1 MLLSY
6 PTVMLNKATVILKKI
21 IAICGMHRLI
31 YKIFYQLRC
40 RSLSLSLSPSLSL
53 SLHNY
58 GTRKH
63 SLRCQ
68 ESFAFDLDRAFA

>member
-6 PTVMLNKATVILKKI
+6 PTVMLNKATVTLKKI

-40 RSLSLSLSPSLSL
+40 RSLSLSLHSYGAGKVNTRYVAR
-53 SLHNY
+53 NY
-58 GTRKH
+58 
-63 SLRCQ
+63 L
-68 ESFAFDLDRAFA
+68 FFI